1 MPRDIRIKDV
11 PRTAV
16 VVEGGEGF
24 KNCVPGNK
32 SSEQVHIIPR
42 PCRHIHVHIRIYAI
56 SYISFLRCRE
66 RDEKKVCKEFEL
78 LQNENRWM
86 NYSRG
91 NIRLVWLL
99 IWWSQSNDT
108 KRKLRNKP
116 NIRDVKHMAHAE
128 FMLLLILHPLQGPLK
143 SCLATGFLK
152 SCFTWGKRCVLSN
165 LENTAGEATLWEV
178 PGLDWISFHADKNQ
192 WSKRNGS

>member
-1 MPRDIRIKDV
+1 MYPELQSLSREERAL
-11 PRTAV
+11 RTVCQETRA
-16 VVEGGEGF
+16 E
-24 KNCVPGNK
+24 NK
-32 SSEQVHIIPR
+32 
-42 PCRHIHVHIRIYAI
+42 
-56 SYISFLRCRE
+56 YILYPAHADTYMYTYRFMQSLTSAFWDAGRGM
-66 RDEKKVCKEFEL
+66 KKVCKEFEL

-86 NYSRG
+86 NYSGG

-192 WSKRNGS
+192 WRKRNGS